1 ISDEFSPQ
9 QSSVLLSER
18 MAFKLH
24 RQGMI
29 LNSIGEDQKICRE
42 YYSPIMPKDRFRYQ
56 MVNMH
61 PDTKA
66 CHPFGRTVMAWEAGH
81 ASPNTKKNY
90 GYLIWRKRNCVF
102 L

>member
-1 ISDEFSPQ
+1 
-9 QSSVLLSER
+9 

-29 LNSIGEDQKICRE
+29 LNSIGEDQKVCKE

-66 CHPFGRTVMAWEAGH
+66 CHPFGRTVMAREAGH